1 MIIGILKASQNL
13 INLAPFLEALIS
25 KLPANSII
33 WQIRRTHGDSEH
45 SVWKFK
51 DNYFL
56 REESESDE
64 NDSYSGFDLP
74 NGFFINLIGLYRQ
87 GTYISRSNTLKKEVL
102 LSNLFPDPFGSPGIF
117 A

>member
-1 MIIGILKASQNL
+1 M
-13 INLAPFLEALIS
+13 PEET
-25 KLPANSII
+25 KLSANSIV
-33 WQIRRTHGDSEH
+33 WQIRRTHGDPEH

-56 REESESDE
+56 RKESDSDE
-64 NDSYSGFDLP
+64 NTSYSGFDLP
-74 NGFFINLIGLYRQ
+74 NGFFINLVGLYRQ

-102 LSNLFPDPFGSPGIF
+102 LNYLLNGHLTNTFGSPGIF